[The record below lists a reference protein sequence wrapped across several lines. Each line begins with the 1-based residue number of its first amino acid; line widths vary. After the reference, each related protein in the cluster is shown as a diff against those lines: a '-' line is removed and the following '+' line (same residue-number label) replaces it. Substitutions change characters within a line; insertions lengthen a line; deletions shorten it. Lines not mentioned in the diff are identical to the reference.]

1 MGTMFDVIRR
11 CDVCEDNGCNCD
23 RIPVTVGVDEIADYL
38 RAEAA

>member
-1 MGTMFDVIRR
+1 METMFDVIRR

-23 RIPVTVGVDEIADYL
+23 RIPVTVGVDDYL